1 MPIIALASLA
11 KQDALWPLKR
21 KGRQEGKEHTME
33 SIERRPQK
41 RKENKTEGNGKEKEM
56 KKEGREDCNS
66 QNFSSRPEK
75 QTQ

>member
-21 KGRQEGKEHTME
+21 KGGQEGKEHTME

-41 RKENKTEGNGKEKEM
+41 RKENKYGKEKEM

-75 QTQ
+75 QTR